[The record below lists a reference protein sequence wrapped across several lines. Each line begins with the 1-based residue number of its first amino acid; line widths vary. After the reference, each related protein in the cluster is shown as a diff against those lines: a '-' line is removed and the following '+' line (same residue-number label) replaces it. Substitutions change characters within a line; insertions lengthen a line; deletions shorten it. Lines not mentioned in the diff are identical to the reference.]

1 MGNKFI
7 KILLVEDELTSRKTL
22 NLFLHPLGE
31 VDIAVNGNKAI
42 TAVKKAIENNQP
54 YELIFLDIIMPE
66 LDGIATLKKIRQ
78 LETQNSLND
87 RTRSKI
93 IMTSANTDKDVILK
107 SAQAGCTSYL
117 IKPIDRTRLYNEIRG
132 QGFDVPE

>member
-22 NLFLHPLGE
+22 NLFLHSLGE
-31 VDIAVNGNKAI
+31 VDIAINGNKAI
-42 TAVKKAIENNQP
+42 TAVEKALENNEP

-66 LDGIATLKKIRQ
+66 LDGITILKKIRQ
-78 LETQNSLND
+78 LETKHEVNEYAK
-87 RTRSKI
+87 SKV
-93 IMTSANTDKDVILK
+93 IMSSSNTDKDIILK
-107 SAQAGCTSYL
+107 AARAGCTSYL
-117 IKPIDRTRLYNEIRG
+117 IKPIDRTRLYNEIRV